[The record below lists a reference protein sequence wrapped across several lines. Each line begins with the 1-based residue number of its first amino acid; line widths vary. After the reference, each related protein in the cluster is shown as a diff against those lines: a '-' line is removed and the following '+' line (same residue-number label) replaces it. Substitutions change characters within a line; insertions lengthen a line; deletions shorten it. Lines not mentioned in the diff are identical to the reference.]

1 MERPPTMRRT
11 NNTHLKP
18 QKPKYQQTCPSPAN
32 NILFISFFG
41 IVVATATGS
50 AAGTNL
56 CAQCSHFGLQP
67 VTDSRG
73 ALGALQ
79 MQDAKRLTGIRERG
93 DAPFGLRILIFQCFR
108 GSLLRY
114 LGTLFFVSCLDI
126 LETSNVKAGGLVCND
141 HQRRATCNFSRL
153 EPQKVKYQ

>member
-1 MERPPTMRRT
+1 MRLPGKRIDFET
-11 NNTHLKP
+11 ESTEKRFHAAEN
-18 QKPKYQQTCPSPAN
+18 CVPAWW
-32 NILFISFFG
+32 
-41 IVVATATGS
+41 
-50 AAGTNL
+50 
-56 CAQCSHFGLQP
+56 AQCFHFGLQP

-73 ALGALQ
+73 ALGAPQ

-93 DAPFGLRILIFQCFR
+93 DAPFGLSTIIFQCFR

-126 LETSNVKAGGLVCND
+126 LETSYVKAGGLGCND

-153 EPQKVKYQ
+153 EPQKVK